1 MYLSY
6 SWFCLQVLTPG
17 FHIMDFWIH
26 VTKNGEDSLDKKLGH
41 SPKTRYYMPFSLDL
55 CTHQNSQSQR
65 CATDIISAENSYSRT
80 GFIVSADSHLFQ
92 QAKNNF
98 IFCFM
103 NWSKI
108 DSSLR
113 FPKTACLETR
123 SWASFS
129 CDIAGSQQ
137 CSLSATTVSINFLT
151 STLALS
157 FPKYSQSN
165 SNQSRDYRNWT
176 GLTHIPFNWSRWCE
190 KEHCY
195 KRTYTDAS
203 FYCKLYVFPN

>member
-1 MYLSY
+1 MSPRMGKTPLTRNLGTVQRLATICPFP
-6 SWFCLQVLTPG
+6 WIFVLTKTVNHKDVPQ
-17 FHIMDFWIH
+17 I
-26 VTKNGEDSLDKKLGH
+26 SLV
-41 SPKTRYYMPFSLDL
+41 
-55 CTHQNSQSQR
+55 QR
-65 CATDIISAENSYSRT
+65 TAIVRT